1 MTDLILRLISQSGY
15 IGIALLMAL
24 ENIIPPIPSEL
35 IMGFG
40 GIAAAHGRFDFW
52 ALVAAGTIGSTAGN
66 YAWYALG
73 RRFGYQRLE
82 PFVRRW
88 GRWLTMEWEDIERI
102 NAFFRRHGQWVVFV
116 VRFLPAFR
124 TMISLP
130 AGLTAMPRW
139 RFLLATAAGTTIWNI
154 FLAGAGF
161 LLGTRFRE
169 AEAWTGP
176 AAIGVTVLVVI
187 YYLYRVATWKPREP
201 TG

>member
-1 MTDLILRLISQSGY
+1 MTELILRLIEQSGY

-40 GIAAAHGRFDFW
+40 GIAAAHGRFEFW
-52 ALVAAGTIGSTAGN
+52 LLVAVGTIGSTAGN
-66 YAWYALG
+66 YFWYALG

-88 GRWLTMEWEDIERI
+88 GRWLTLEWRDVERI
-102 NAFFRRHGQWVVFV
+102 NAFFSRHGQWVVFV
-116 VRFLPAFR
+116 IRFMPAFR
-124 TMISLP
+124 TIISLP
-130 AGLTAMPRW
+130 AGLTAMPRG

-154 FLAGAGF
+154 FLAGAGY
-161 LLGTRFRE
+161 LLGSRFRT

-176 AAIGVTVLVVI
+176 VAIGITVLAVLF
-187 YYLYRVATWKPREP
+187 YLYRAATWKPRND
-201 TG
+201 